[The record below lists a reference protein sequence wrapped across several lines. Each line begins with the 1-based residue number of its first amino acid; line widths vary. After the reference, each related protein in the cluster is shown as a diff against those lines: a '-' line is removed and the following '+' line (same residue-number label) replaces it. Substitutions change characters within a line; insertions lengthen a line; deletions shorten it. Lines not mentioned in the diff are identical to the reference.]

1 MPTDN
6 SIGVKRGPA
15 VFGGELNWTDI
26 VELEDGGREA
36 AAAAED
42 DNTDNT
48 GAERDNTVEDAAPT
62 QSQHLST
69 KRKGWVIDNRS
80 SYVAN
85 RATGLLKSSFLTVLL
100 APKEKVLG
108 IDNLTPVIRLFTQ
121 VSQV

>member
-26 VELEDGGREA
+26 VELEDGGI
-36 AAAAED
+36 AAAED
-42 DNTDNT
+42 
-48 GAERDNTVEDAAPT
+48 DNTVEDAAPT